1 MTSFTFDSPPVR
13 VVFAPGAIDLVPSEA
28 QSLGAR
34 RVMIVATPG
43 RRELA
48 ESVSRSCGEL
58 GAAVF
63 TGARVHAPG
72 AVVDAAL
79 AVANEARADCLV
91 AIGGGSAI
99 GIAKAIARAMSV
111 PIVAIPTTYG
121 GSEMTPI
128 FGMTKGGIKQTGR
141 DPRVQPRIVIYDPE
155 LTLSLP
161 AATTANSGM
170 NALAHC
176 VEALYAPDRN
186 ALTTAAAGHG
196 MRLLFDALPVLAD
209 SPLDLPA
216 RESALEGAWLAGF
229 ALGRVQ
235 MGLHHKLCH
244 AVGGLFDLPHAGT
257 HAALLPYTCGYNR
270 RALPSGEQNLP
281 DRFLSLARACG
292 AALSLSAVGFPADL
306 VAQAAEVATRSEY
319 PNPVPVT
326 REGVETLLRAAVD
339 GDESYV
345 RRNA

>member
-1 MTSFTFDSPPVR
+1 MTAFVFDSPPVR
-13 VVFAPGAIDLVPSEA
+13 VVFAPGAIERVLSET

-34 RVMIVATPG
+34 RIMIVATPG
-43 RRELA
+43 RRDLV
-48 ESVSRSCGEL
+48 ESVRDSLGEL
-58 GAAVF
+58 NAGIF
-63 TGARVHAPG
+63 TEARVHAPE

-79 AVANEARADCLV
+79 AAAREAGADCLV

-99 GIAKAIARAMSV
+99 GIAKGIARETSL
-111 PIVAIPTTYG
+111 PIVAVPTTYG

-128 FGMTKGGIKQTGR
+128 FGMTQGGIKQTGR
-141 DPRVQPRIVIYDPE
+141 DPRVQPGIVIYDPE

-176 VEALYAPDRN
+176 MEALYAPDRN
-186 ALTTAAAGHG
+186 ALTTAAARQG
-196 MRLLFDALPVLAD
+196 LLFLFDALPVLAD

-216 RESALEGAWLAGF
+216 REAALQGAWLAGF

-244 AVGGLFDLPHAGT
+244 AIGGLFDLPHAET
-257 HAALLPYTCGYNR
+257 HAALLPYTCAYNR
-270 RALPSGEQNLP
+270 QALPSNEQDLP
-281 DRFLSLARACG
+281 ERLLSLARACG
-292 AALSLSAVGFPADL
+292 AAMSLSAIGFPANL

-319 PNPVPVT
+319 PNPIAVT
-326 REGVETLLRAAVD
+326 RDGVATLLRAAVD

-345 RRNA
+345 RSSD